1 MFNRTQGF
9 ECIPSDGTKD
19 TITLGMTKKHAQLLK
34 FNSLDEFLMTKR
46 NEHLA
51 KLEEEKNKITKRRN
65 EIENVIK
72 NNNFF
77 KSKQTKVSQS
87 LSFLRSRQ

>member
-9 ECIPSDGTKD
+9 ECIPSDGTTD
-19 TITLGMTKKHAQLLK
+19 TITLGMTWKHAHLK
-34 FNSLDEFLMTKR
+34 KFETLDDYLSTKR

-51 KLEEEKNKITKRRN
+51 RLEEENNKIIKRRN
-65 EIENVIK
+65 EIENIIK

-77 KSKQTKVSQS
+77 KSKKEVKM
-87 LSFLRSRQ
+87 LVL